1 MKNNGTRTLIKHLR
15 QDENLPELVHVSLL
29 PACIKA
35 LHTVIEE
42 ECAEGALPAWC
53 KNALDDSS
61 VDWCAVLQ
69 AVLRWK

>member
-29 PACIKA
+29 PACIQA
-35 LHTVIEE
+35 LRTIIEE
-42 ECAEGALPAWC
+42 ECDEGALPAWC
-53 KNALDDSS
+53 KSALDDGS
-61 VDWCAVLQ
+61 VDWRAVLQ

>member
-15 QDENLPELVHVSLL
+15 RDENLPELVHVSLL

-35 LHTVIEE
+35 LRTIIEE
-42 ECAEGALPAWC
+42 ECDEGGLPAWC
-53 KNALDDSS
+53 KSALDDNS

-69 AVLRWK
+69 AVLRWR

>member
-15 QDENLPELVHVSLL
+15 RDENLPELVAVSLL

-42 ECAEGALPAWC
+42 ECDEGALPASC
-53 KNALDDSS
+53 KSALDDGG
-61 VDWCAVLQ
+61 VDWRAVLQ